1 MTARLRIKD
10 QAGFIAIIL
19 VFLIILGNVGLWYW
33 VLRSK
38 EIVPSSPKEGPLPT
52 SLVEI
57 VTKIPQ
63 PTVDESALIKQAV
76 YKETGLDATK
86 AEVTINQNTG
96 THAKGN
102 IKEFEAVGGAYW
114 LAAKTD
120 AGWICVYDGQSHPT
134 CEQIAPYNFPKDMV
148 PECLDKNN
156 KVITR

>member
-1 MTARLRIKD
+1 M
-10 QAGFIAIIL
+10 
-19 VFLIILGNVGLWYW
+19 
-33 VLRSK
+33 
-38 EIVPSSPKEGPLPT
+38 
-52 SLVEI
+52 VEI
-57 VTKIPQ
+57 VTEVPQ

-76 YKETGLDATK
+76 YKKTGLDAVK

-120 AGWICVYDGQSHPT
+120 AGWICAYDGQSHPS

-148 PECLDKNN
+148 PECLDKDN
-156 KVITR
+156 KVVAR